1 MKTVSVVGH
10 LENLFGIFYGLQLM
24 GNSYCAWYKSP
35 SGALYVF
42 VFFRKNEVPH
52 DRVAELGARCFVAR
66 GKIKDG
72 GHVVTG
78 IGMSEYDP
86 SIGSASDIMYLDL
99 GEWTPDDDRQ
109 AQQLESEFGFFHSPR
124 LVHLHQDE
132 YPT

>member
-24 GNSYCAWYKSP
+24 GTQIAHGTVAVWV
-35 SGALYVF
+35 LYVF